1 MALRNNNHKNDMNS
15 DSYGDVNEE
24 NSDDLGE
31 FSAYNLDVKS
41 LREINGIYSHP

>member
-1 MALRNNNHKNDMNS
+1 MMSNLYD
-15 DSYGDVNEE
+15 DGNEE

-41 LREINGIYSHP
+41 LKEINGIYSHP